1 LRAGRVP
8 LWFTA
13 VETRRRAAR
22 TRRASL
28 VAAAFVLSSGLA
40 PATVGTAASDRLR
53 VETAGDRVTVQAVG
67 VPAKS
72 VVAELRAAGLADLVG
87 ARDAEGKSV
96 TIQVESVPVE
106 LVMRQ
111 LLRQIGAANHA
122 VRYDA
127 ATGMATFVV
136 VGDSIGSVSVARDE
150 PVPVVDAPPPVPVPT
165 RDPTQP
171 RPPAR
176 LKTSP
181 EEGFGALLLR
191 R

>member
-1 LRAGRVP
+1 
-8 LWFTA
+8 
-13 VETRRRAAR
+13 VETRRRAAH

-28 VAAAFVLSSGLA
+28 VATALVLSSGLA
-40 PATVGTAASDRLR
+40 LATVGAAASDRLR
-53 VETAGDRVTVQAVG
+53 VEAAGDRVTVQAVG
-67 VPAKS
+67 VPAKN

-87 ARDAEGKSV
+87 ARDVEGKSV
-96 TIQVESVPVE
+96 TIEVESVPVE

-127 ATGMATFVV
+127 ATGMATYVV
-136 VGDSIGSVSVARDE
+136 VGDSIGSVAIARDE
-150 PVPVVDAPPPVPVPT
+150 PAPVEAPPPVPVPT
-165 RDPTQP
+165 RDPAEP
-171 RPPAR
+171 RPPAQM
-176 LKTSP
+176 KTSP